1 MARLDPLAPDSGL
14 TLPRFGHA
22 PALWLALPLLL
33 GCALDQA
40 WRPEAG
46 AMLLGGASALVVG
59 AWAVDRTPLAL
70 AALALAAL
78 LLGAAWHQAR
88 TPPPGPVELRRPFVE
103 LSVRIERAQE
113 RRDGEGWTG
122 LGWVTDRDDRLFRRR
137 LALSVRG
144 PTPADGAELKI
155 SGHLANLPADPQG
168 YDAWVR
174 SQGASLRLNGGRIL
188 GELAPASRF
197 SRWCQERRRL
207 LEAWLRE
214 LPWADPDGGALLAAT
229 MLGRTA
235 LLPTEAKE
243 AFGATGTLHL
253 FAISGLHIAGM
264 AAALLWTA
272 RRLRLPDIPAG
283 LAVLAALWLYVQ
295 VTGASPSS
303 VRAWIMTAFV
313 WAGRAGER
321 ETSGLQSLALA
332 CAATLLLDPGAVGDA
347 GFQLSYAA
355 VLAILAAG
363 APAGE
368 LAAAPTIA
376 QRLTP
381 PDAVGFAR
389 RWRWRARGFLRAGL
403 CISCA
408 ATIAGA
414 PLTLAHFGHASLG
427 GLVVNLA
434 LVPLAEVPL
443 VLGMASTACS
453 VWPASLPL
461 ARWLNGGA
469 ALALDGMTA
478 LAELAARVPWPD
490 LASERMPT
498 ATGASGAL
506 LLAACFLAQAESR
519 SVARLLGVPAGL
531 LLVWFALA

>member
-1 MARLDPLAPDSGL
+1 MARLDPLAPDPGL
-14 TLPRFGHA
+14 NLPRFGHA

-46 AMLLGGASALVVG
+46 AMLLGGACALVLG
-59 AWAVDRTPLAL
+59 AWAVARAPLAL
-70 AALALAAL
+70 AALALAAV

-155 SGHLANLPADPQG
+155 SGHLSNLPADPEG

-188 GELAPASRF
+188 GELAPAPDF
-197 SRWCQERRRL
+197 SRWCQARRRL

-243 AFGATGTLHL
+243 AFGVTGTLHL

-272 RRLRLPDIPAG
+272 RRLRLPAIPAG

-295 VTGASPSS
+295 VTGASPSA

-313 WAGRAGER
+313 WAGRVGER
-321 ETSGLQSLALA
+321 DTPGLQSLALA

-363 APAGE
+363 APAAE
-368 LAAAPTIA
+368 LATAPTIA

-381 PDAVGFAR
+381 PGAVGFAR
-389 RWRWRARGFLRAGL
+389 RWHWRARRFLRAGL

-414 PLTLAHFGHASLG
+414 PLTLAHFGHASAG
-427 GLVVNLA
+427 GLLVNLI
-434 LVPLAEVPL
+434 LVPLSEVPL
-443 VLGMASTACS
+443 VLGMASTALS
-453 VWPASLPL
+453 VWPPLLPV

-469 ALALDGMTA
+469 AAALDGMAA
-478 LAELAARVPWPD
+478 LAGLAAEVPWPD
-490 LASERMPT
+490 LTGERVSTT
-498 ATGASGAL
+498 AGAIGAL
-506 LLAACFLAQAESR
+506 LLVACFLAQAESR
-519 SVARLLGVPAGL
+519 SAARLLGIPAGL
-531 LLVWFALA
+531 LLAWFALA

>member
-1 MARLDPLAPDSGL
+1 MARLDPLAPDPGL
-14 TLPRFGHA
+14 NLPRFGHA

-46 AMLLGGASALVVG
+46 AMLLGGACALVLG
-59 AWAVDRTPLAL
+59 AWAVARAPLAL
-70 AALALAAL
+70 PALALAAL
-78 LLGAAWHQAR
+78 MLGAAWHQVR
-88 TPPPGPVELRRPFVE
+88 TPPPGAVELRRPFVE

-155 SGHLANLPADPQG
+155 SGHVSNLPAAPEG

-188 GELAPASRF
+188 GELAPASDF
-197 SRWCQERRRL
+197 SRWCQARRRL

-214 LPWADPDGGALLAAT
+214 LPWADPEGGALLAAT

-243 AFGATGTLHL
+243 AFGVTGTLHL

-283 LAVLAALWLYVQ
+283 LAVLTALWLYVQ
-295 VTGASPSS
+295 VTGASPSA

-313 WAGRAGER
+313 WAGRVGER
-321 ETSGLQSLALA
+321 DTPGLQSLALA
-332 CAATLLLDPGAVGDA
+332 CATTLLLDPGAVGDA

-363 APAGE
+363 APAAE

-381 PDAVGFAR
+381 PGAVGFAQ
-389 RWRWRARGFLRAGL
+389 RWRWRGRRFLRAGL

-414 PLTLAHFGHASLG
+414 PLTLAHFGHASAG
-427 GLVVNLA
+427 GLLVNLL
-434 LVPLAEVPL
+434 LVPLSEVPL
-443 VLGMASTACS
+443 VLGMASTALS
-453 VWPASLPL
+453 VWPPLLPV

-469 ALALDGMTA
+469 AAALDGMAA
-478 LAELAARVPWPD
+478 LAGLAAQVPWPD
-490 LASERMPT
+490 LASERISAT
-498 ATGASGAL
+498 TGATGAL
-506 LLAACFLAQAESR
+506 LLVACFLAQAESR
-519 SVARLLGVPAGL
+519 SVARLLGIPAGL
-531 LLVWFALA
+531 LLAWFALA

>member
-1 MARLDPLAPDSGL
+1 MARLDPLAPDPGL
-14 TLPRFGHA
+14 NLPRFGHA

-46 AMLLGGASALVVG
+46 AMLLGGACALVLG
-59 AWAVDRTPLAL
+59 AWAVARAPLAL
-70 AALALAAL
+70 AALALAAV

-155 SGHLANLPADPQG
+155 SGHVSNLPAAPEG

-188 GELAPASRF
+188 GELAPASDF
-197 SRWCQERRRL
+197 SRWCQARRRL

-243 AFGATGTLHL
+243 AFGVTGTLHL

-272 RRLRLPDIPAG
+272 RRLRLPAIPAG

-295 VTGASPSS
+295 VTGASPSA

-313 WAGRAGER
+313 WAGRVGER
-321 ETSGLQSLALA
+321 DTPGLQSLALA

-363 APAGE
+363 APAAE

-381 PDAVGFAR
+381 PGAAGFAQ
-389 RWRWRARGFLRAGL
+389 RWRWRARRFLRAGL

-414 PLTLAHFGHASLG
+414 PLTLAHFGHASAG
-427 GLVVNLA
+427 GLLVNLL
-434 LVPLAEVPL
+434 LVPLSEVPL
-443 VLGMASTACS
+443 VLGMASTALS
-453 VWPASLPL
+453 VWPPLLPV

-469 ALALDGMTA
+469 AAALDGMAA
-478 LAELAARVPWPD
+478 LAGLAAQVPWPD
-490 LASERMPT
+490 LASERISAT
-498 ATGASGAL
+498 TGATGAL
-506 LLAACFLAQAESR
+506 LLVACFLAQAESR
-519 SVARLLGVPAGL
+519 SAARLLGIPAGL
-531 LLVWFALA
+531 LLTWFALA